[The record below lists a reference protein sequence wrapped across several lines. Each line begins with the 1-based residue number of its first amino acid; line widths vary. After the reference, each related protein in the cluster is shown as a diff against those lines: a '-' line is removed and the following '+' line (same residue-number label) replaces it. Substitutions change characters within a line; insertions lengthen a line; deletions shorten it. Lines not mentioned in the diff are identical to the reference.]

1 MSNATSIVEERA
13 LKLLGDGLAPEI
25 VAMAV
30 GVTASRIS
38 QLISDPDF
46 ASRVSDLR
54 YKNLSKHAERDEKYD
69 NIEDKL
75 LDRMELMLPMMF
87 KPTEVLRA
95 LTAVN
100 MAKRRAPA
108 VPESMIG
115 QKEVVTLTMPQVVLN
130 QFNQQFIT
138 NVNNQVIK
146 AGDQELVTVQSVR
159 MNELLRERKTQIVQ
173 ERVKTLLDSQSA
185 KNHASHTVIDANT
198 GALESR

>member
-46 ASRVSDLR
+46 AGRVSDLR